1 MFQQKC
7 GPRFSAPSNGKT
19 QTTQTIVISSVPVET
34 PSEPIK
40 PKSPE
45 GPHLRIESTHNT
57 ESKRGSYVGSGG
69 NYERRRY
76 GRYFSRF
83 SQKSPPMTFAHVSSS
98 GASSPSIPS
107 EVVTESELRKCLQE
121 ALEEWRVM
129 IPEFAEEIAKHIK
142 FEPSSSEV
150 LPPTSGEFIPFF
162 NDSENKTIGSKTTLD
177 ENGYIHLRVGLA
189 GCLFSD
195 DILIYPFGS
204 EKVSLEVGEN
214 QLKMKFESTEGK
226 KGRLL
231 GTLIKNEENIHVIRI
246 ESCLIDHVEN
256 PKSCEI
262 VDFSMI
268 DLPLL
273 TTFEGGLI

>member
-45 GPHLRIESTHNT
+45 GPHLHIESTHNT
-57 ESKRGSYVGSGG
+57 ESKRGSGG

-83 SQKSPPMTFAHVSSS
+83 SQKSPPMTFAHTSSS
-98 GASSPSIPS
+98 PLSSPSIPS
-107 EVVTESELRKCLQE
+107 EVVTKSELRKCLQQ
-121 ALEEWRVM
+121 ALEQWRGM

-142 FEPSSSEV
+142 LEPSSSEV
-150 LPPTSGEFIPFF
+150 QEDIFQVPTSGEFIPFF

-195 DILIYPFGS
+195 EILIYPFGS

-214 QLKMKFESTEGK
+214 QLDMNFESTEGK
-226 KGRLL
+226 KGRFL
-231 GTLIKNEENIHVIRI
+231 GTLIKNGENIHVIRI
-246 ESCLIDHVEN
+246 ETCLMET
-256 PKSCEI
+256 SEI
-262 VDFSMI
+262 VDFSTI